1 MSKSEDIK
9 TGKKRYPAWLA
20 WLRIGVMLVIILGG
34 FAGWR
39 TCYWERP
46 PDDSQHVALA
56 KVVDGDTIRV
66 RTMRGEELKVRLIGI
81 DTPELGTAA
90 SFRSALK
97 CAELLENAKSIR
109 LEPDPETPRDKYG
122 RILGWVFIETAEGN
136 ELLLQEEIVKSGLA
150 DLYRDA
156 AGSKYY
162 TRLEIARRYRSE

>member
-1 MSKSEDIK
+1 MAQ
-9 TGKKRYPAWLA
+9 GKLKAGRKKIPPWLA
-20 WLRIGVMLVIILGG
+20 WLRIGVMLVIIIAG

-39 TCYWERP
+39 TCYWRTGQTGFEQVVL
-46 PDDSQHVALA
+46 D

-66 RTMRGEELKVRLIGI
+66 RNLRGEELKVRLIGI

-97 CAELLENAKSIR
+97 TAELLESARSIR
-109 LEPDPETPRDKYG
+109 LEPDPKTPRDKYG
-122 RILGWVFIETAEGN
+122 RILGWVFFETADGRK
-136 ELLLQEEIVKSGLA
+136 LLLQEEIVRAGLA

-162 TRLEIARRYRSE
+162 ARLELAARYRRE